1 MMIMMMNGDNQ
12 AQINCTAQHCLAL
25 RCVAYRVVS
34 MTGAMS
40 SSGSIGERCWWMI
53 ETWAEPCDVTTV
65 ADESV
70 VTSVKRTLPAGR
82 TLEPTCPH

>member
-1 MMIMMMNGDNQ
+1 MMMMMNGDNQ
-12 AQINCTAQHCLAL
+12 AQINCIAQHCVAL

-40 SSGSIGERCWWMI
+40 SSGSIGERCWWMT
-53 ETWAEPCDVTTV
+53 ETWAEPCDVTAV

-70 VTSVKRTLPAGR
+70 VTSVKKDPSCRKDP
-82 TLEPTCPH
+82 